1 MRVVVV
7 WRGNTEYAREV
18 TEWMEDFR
26 KFTGKSVESMDPD
39 TIEGEIFVRA
49 RDIMQ
54 YPAVVVV
61 KDDGVVVREFK
72 GTPLPQFED
81 VSYYING

>member
-7 WRGNTEYAREV
+7 WRDYTEYAREV
-18 TEWMEDFR
+18 TSWMEDFK
-26 KFTGKSVESMDPD
+26 KFTGKEVESLDPD
-39 TIEGEIFVRA
+39 SIEGEIFVKA
-49 RDIMQ
+49 RDIVQ
-54 YPAVVVV
+54 YPTVVVT

-81 VSYYING
+81 VSYFL

>member
-7 WRGNTEYAREV
+7 WRDNTEYAREV
-18 TEWMEDFR
+18 ISWMEEFER
-26 KFTGKSVESMDPD
+26 ATGKSIESLSPD
-39 TIEGEIFVRA
+39 SIDGEIFVRA

-54 YPAVVVV
+54 YPTVVVV
-61 KDDGVVVREFK
+61 KDDGIVVREFK

-81 VSYYING
+81 VSYFLG